1 MNKKFDNIK
10 PAQPAVFFC
19 FVFLNK
25 NINNTTAAVMM
36 TLAV

>member
-10 PAQPAVFFC
+10 PAQFF
-19 FVFLNK
+19 FLNK

-36 TLAV
+36 TPAV